1 MGSMNL
7 EIANLFVAAISAL
20 SSLVQAYKTA
30 RDDTRQV
37 KESRITELESR
48 GSRPLKRGGKA
59 IGNVIDQNLLSA
71 LTRNI
76 GDSIEKLASVLRNAE
91 ASEQA
96 KDEAMK
102 EAEERVCGSLRRI
115 LMLNQNQFP
124 TKTLQNLW
132 LSHGCEN
139 SS

>member
-1 MGSMNL
+1 MNL

-20 SSLVQAYKTA
+20 SSLVRAYKIA

-37 KESRITELESR
+37 KESRITELENR
-48 GSRPLKRGGKA
+48 GARPLKRGGKA

-76 GDSIEKLASVLRNAE
+76 GDSIEKLASVLRDAQ

-132 LSHGCEN
+132 LSHACEN

>member
-1 MGSMNL
+1 MNL

-20 SSLVQAYKTA
+20 SSLVHAYKTA

-76 GDSIEKLASVLRNAE
+76 GDSIEKLASVLRDAQ

-132 LSHGCEN
+132 LSHACEN

>member
-1 MGSMNL
+1 MGPMNL

-20 SSLVQAYKTA
+20 SSLVHAYKTA

-76 GDSIEKLASVLRNAE
+76 GDSIEKLGSVLRDAE
-91 ASEQA
+91 ASEQV
-96 KDEAMK
+96 KDAAMK

-115 LMLNQNQFP
+115 LMLNQNHFP